1 MRVAEG
7 KSRRPGLVEAVMVE
21 KELAAMG
28 PGRGETLMM
37 QRVAGLALAI
47 QDGEAA
53 VGMVRA
59 REAVVSVV
67 SRAVVKEVVA
77 RVEVAE
83 AAVGEALERERS
95 HCAA

>member
-1 MRVAEG
+1 MRVAEEKG
-7 KSRRPGLVEAVMVE
+7 RRPGLVEAEMVE

-28 PGRGETLMM
+28 PGRGETLMITA
-37 QRVAGLALAI
+37 VADLALAI

-53 VGMVRA
+53 VGMARA
-59 REAVVSVV
+59 REGVVTRVV
-67 SRAVVKEVVA
+67 AKEVVA

>member
-28 PGRGETLMM
+28 PGWGEALMIM
-37 QRVAGLALAI
+37 AVADLALAI

-59 REAVVSVV
+59 REAVVTRVV
-67 SRAVVKEVVA
+67 AKEVVA

-83 AAVGEALERERS
+83 AAVGEALERDRS

>member
-1 MRVAEG
+1 MRVVEG
-7 KSRRPGLVEAVMVE
+7 ESRRPGLVEAVMVE

-28 PGRGETLMM
+28 PGRGETLMITA
-37 QRVAGLALAI
+37 VADLALAI

-53 VGMVRA
+53 VGMARA
-59 REAVVSVV
+59 REGVVTRVV
-67 SRAVVKEVVA
+67 AKEVVA

-83 AAVGEALERERS
+83 AAVGEALERDRS

>member
-1 MRVAEG
+1 
-7 KSRRPGLVEAVMVE
+7 MVE

-28 PGRGETLMM
+28 PGRGETLMITA
-37 QRVAGLALAI
+37 VADLALAI

-59 REAVVSVV
+59 REAVVT
-67 SRAVVKEVVA
+67 
-77 RVEVAE
+77 RVVAE
-83 AAVGEALERERS
+83 AAVGEALERDRS